1 MILKFKKYWSKF
13 LMLVNKIT
21 ILITFFGIVFSIISI
36 LYNFFYL
43 ENYTRVVIGCIL
55 AVTLIYSNLKIQG
68 GN

>member
-43 ENYTRVVIGCIL
+43 ENYAKVVIGCIL